1 MKRVFDKDKIT
12 EIIDEDRQIMK
23 KLIDYINDSK
33 KLASDVS
40 NSLQGQGVSEDANI
54 SGAVAKINK
63 LSSQDVDDIDTKF
76 YHAKGTLDE
85 IMQTDADYA
94 TKLAELC
101 AAQMALGK
109 VIDELKSFISTH
121 SLMADKGDFD
131 KAMEAKQKQWTK
143 ELKATKRVIDDS
155 LKNIKGASKKVATF
169 SKDPVNLSSGNFI
182 YQKTDLYYG
191 ADEDDGDLVFSRFY
205 NSINDFEGILG
216 KDWNTN
222 FEVCLKFEKDE
233 ITPDD
238 IDVVVFKEDGQEEK
252 FMPLKDGYY
261 TAGRES
267 TASLY
272 KLEGEKY
279 NYKYETLAGDVYYF
293 SKEGKLL
300 RQEDLNRV
308 GISFNCAIMGCIR
321 CNLKYLNEDKEHF
334 VEKLLIRHLQMII
347 LQKPENTVQKKE
359 QLQPVFQ
366 K

>member
-33 KLASDVS
+33 KLASDVN

-101 AAQMALGK
+101 AAQMSLGK

-205 NSINDFEGILG
+205 NSINDFEGI
-216 KDWNTN
+216 
-222 FEVCLKFEKDE
+222 
-233 ITPDD
+233 
-238 IDVVVFKEDGQEEK
+238 
-252 FMPLKDGYY
+252 
-261 TAGRES
+261 
-267 TASLY
+267 
-272 KLEGEKY
+272 
-279 NYKYETLAGDVYYF
+279 
-293 SKEGKLL
+293 
-300 RQEDLNRV
+300 
-308 GISFNCAIMGCIR
+308 
-321 CNLKYLNEDKEHF
+321 
-334 VEKLLIRHLQMII
+334 
-347 LQKPENTVQKKE
+347 
-359 QLQPVFQ
+359 
-366 K
+366 